1 MQTLTLNQATQIVD
15 TALARAREFKCAP
28 MSVAVL
34 DAGGHL
40 VAFKREDESGILRP
54 QIAQAK
60 AWGVLGMGVGSRT
73 LAQRA
78 EAAPAFF
85 SALTDI
91 SAGRI
96 VPVAGGVLIRDAAG
110 RVIGSVGVSGDHP
123 EKDEAC
129 AVAGIT
135 SAGLNADIG

>member
-1 MQTLTLNQATQIVD
+1 MNTLTLAQASHIVD
-15 TALARAREFKCAP
+15 AALDKARETGCMP
-28 MSVAVL
+28 MTVAVL

-40 VAFKREDESGILRP
+40 VAFKREDASGILRP

-60 AWGVLGMGVGSRT
+60 AWGVLGMGVGGRA

-78 EAAPAFF
+78 NAAPAFF
-85 SALTDI
+85 AALTDI

-96 VPVAGGVLIRDAAG
+96 APVAGGVLIRDAAG
-110 RVIGSVGVSGDHP
+110 TVIGSVGVSGDHP

-129 AVAGIT
+129 AVYGIERT
-135 SAGLNADIG
+135 NLNADAG